1 MSVTATNL
9 TEGLG
14 GDVTSASFYGL
25 ISGDG
30 STKVI
35 PVTINVPVQIDLATN
50 LDSMSNSYFS
60 DSGNGKIS
68 YTGSPDIEVRILAI
82 PTFEL
87 VSSGVNEMTLDLM
100 VDSGSGPVS
109 GYNFGDLEINADL
122 QSFMAV
128 KPLTISQNDE
138 LSIEF
143 TNKATSIDIRA
154 RAFQIEITPL

>member
-1 MSVTATNL
+1 MTVTATNL

-14 GDVTSASFYGL
+14 GDGASASFYGM

-30 STKVI
+30 STQVI
-35 PVTINVPVQIDLATN
+35 PVTVNVPVQIDLATD
-50 LDSMSNSYFS
+50 LDPMSNSYFA
-60 DSGNGKIS
+60 DTGNGKIS
-68 YTGSPDIEVRILAI
+68 YTGSPDIAVRILAI

-109 GYNFGDLEINADL
+109 VYNFGSLEINADL
-122 QSFMAV
+122 QSFVAV

-138 LSIEF
+138 ISIEF
-143 TNKATSIDIRA
+143 TNKATSIDIRS
-154 RAFQIEITPL
+154 RAFQIEITSL